1 MLACGVSFCQFSEIP
16 LLTEFAA
23 MAVKKS
29 SIVLDERSKN
39 ILVVIIKLYIATG
52 QPVGSRTLSKHY
64 KEKLSPATMRNIM
77 SDLEEAGYLTH
88 PHTSAG
94 RVPTDKGY
102 RFYADSIIDQA
113 KLSKSDEL
121 TINRSLLDSKIDSAE
136 EFMERTSQLLS
147 QISGNVGIVISPS
160 PAQDILQH
168 MEFVKLSEGR
178 ILVITVSRSGIVRD
192 KVVRVDAHFTQ
203 EELDKTARF
212 VLTNF
217 KGMTLQE
224 ICNEILKKMSEE
236 QMLYERLLQNS
247 ILLCNLALSSG
258 DTKAEVYVDG
268 TSTILSKPDFTDDT
282 ERMREL
288 FKIYEEKKKLLKVL
302 HEYLTESTVSGV
314 CIRIGSENNIPS
326 MHTCAIITSPYVY
339 GNNAFGGVG
348 VVGPMRMEYARL
360 ITVVNYIARVFERVL
375 SNDSSLTK

>member
-1 MLACGVSFCQFSEIP
+1 
-16 LLTEFAA
+16 

-29 SIVLDERSKN
+29 SAVLDERSKN
-39 ILVVIIKLYIATG
+39 ILIAIIKLYIATG

-64 KEKLSPATMRNIM
+64 KEKLSPATMRNTM

-102 RFYADSIIDQA
+102 RFYADSIINQA

-121 TINRSLLDSKIDSAE
+121 TINRSLLDSNIQSAA
-136 EFMERTSQLLS
+136 EFMERTSHLLS
-147 QISGNVGIVISPS
+147 QISGNVGIVVSPS

-168 MEFVKLSEGR
+168 MEFVKLGEGK
-178 ILVITVSRSGIVRD
+178 ILIITVSRSGIVRD
-192 KVVRVDAHFTQ
+192 KVVRVDSNFTQ

-212 VLTNF
+212 VLANF
-217 KGMTLQE
+217 KGMTLQG
-224 ICNEILKKMSEE
+224 IRNEIMKSMSEE
-236 QMLYERLLQNS
+236 KALYDRLLQNT
-247 ILLCNLALSSG
+247 ILLCNSALSSK
-258 DTKAEVYVDG
+258 DTQADVYVDG
-268 TSTILSKPDFTDDT
+268 TSTILTKPDFTDDT

-288 FKIYEEKKKLLKVL
+288 FKIYEEKERLLKVL
-302 HEYLTESTVSGV
+302 NEYLTESTISGV

-348 VVGPMRMEYARL
+348 VVGPTRIEYARL

-375 SNDSSLTK
+375 SNDSSLTAYK

>member
-1 MLACGVSFCQFSEIP
+1 
-16 LLTEFAA
+16 

-29 SIVLDERSKN
+29 SFALDERSKN
-39 ILVVIIKLYIATG
+39 ILIAIIKLYIATG

-77 SDLEEAGYLTH
+77 SDLEETGYLTH

-102 RFYADSIIDQA
+102 RFYADSIINQA
-113 KLSKSDEL
+113 KLSKSDEM
-121 TINRSLLDSKIDSAE
+121 TINRFLLDPKMESAE
-136 EFMERTSQLLS
+136 ELMERTSQLLS
-147 QISGNVGIVISPS
+147 QISGNVGIVVSPS
-160 PAQDILQH
+160 IAQDILQH
-168 MEFVKLSEGR
+168 IEFIKLGEGR

-192 KVVRVDAHFTQ
+192 KVVHVDSYFTQ
-203 EELDKTARF
+203 DELNSTARF

-217 KGMTLQE
+217 KEMTLQQ
-224 ICNEILKKMSEE
+224 IRNEILAKMSEE
-236 QMLYERLLQNS
+236 KALYDRLLQNAM
-247 ILLCNLALSSG
+247 LLCNSALSSR

-288 FKIYEEKKKLLKVL
+288 FKMYEEKEKLLKVL
-302 HEYLTESTVSGV
+302 NEYLTESTISGV

-326 MHTCAIITSPYVY
+326 MRTCAIITSPYVY

-348 VVGPMRMEYARL
+348 VVGPTRIEYARL

-375 SNDSSLTK
+375 SDDGTEHR

>member
-1 MLACGVSFCQFSEIP
+1 
-16 LLTEFAA
+16 

-39 ILVVIIKLYIATG
+39 ILIVIIKLYIATG

-247 ILLCNLALSSG
+247 ILLCNLALSSR

-288 FKIYEEKKKLLKVL
+288 FKMYEEKKKLLKVL